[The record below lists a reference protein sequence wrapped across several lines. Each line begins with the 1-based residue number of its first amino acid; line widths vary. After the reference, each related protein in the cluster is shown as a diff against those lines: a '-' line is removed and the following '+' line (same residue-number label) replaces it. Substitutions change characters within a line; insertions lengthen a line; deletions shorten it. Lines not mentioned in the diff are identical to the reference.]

1 LSKYIDPNKTAAENQ
16 AIILQSM
23 QDKNSPV
30 NKAIQ
35 ANKDATNKAE
45 MQKLLVDIEKNTQDN
60 TVKIQ
65 IANINKDI
73 ENGKLGDAKAK
84 TKVLQDELTAKKDA
98 GYFKPNTTAPINW
111 FTT

>member
-1 LSKYIDPNKTAAENQ
+1 
-16 AIILQSM
+16 M

-45 MQKLLVDIEKNTQDN
+45 MQKLLVDMEKNTQDN
-60 TVKIQ
+60 TVKLQ

-73 ENGKLGDAKAK
+73 ESGKLTDAKAK

-98 GYFKPNTTAPINW
+98 GYFKPNTPALVNW